1 MQLGDILLEVDDINA
16 ADHEMDDL
24 MKYINEK
31 MSDLHLMVVH
41 ESKYF
46 RLKSETNDDLLKDFH
61 KNCEDIVIVSH
72 NENKKSVE

>member
-1 MQLGDILLEVDDINA
+1 
-16 ADHEMDDL
+16 

-46 RLKSETNDDLLKDFH
+46 RLKSESNDDLLKDFH